1 MTKPTFKI
9 AAIPADGIGNEVTA
23 AGRRVLDTLA
33 AQTEDRIAF
42 DYQGVPHT
50 LDPWRAS
57 DDRYDSMVYRR
68 VGQSGLILP
77 AISLGLWYNFGD
89 NRPFDVQ
96 REVLR
101 HAFNKGIT
109 HFDLANN
116 YGPPYGSAEE
126 NFGRMMRTD
135 FRPYRHE
142 FILSTKAGWDM
153 WPGPQG
159 QLGSRNYL
167 LSSLDDSLSRLSI
180 DYVDIFYSH
189 RFDPVTPLEETVG
202 ALASAVRS
210 GKARYVGISSYSA
223 EHTAEAKAIA
233 DRAGISLVIHQPSY
247 SLLNRWIESGLT
259 EELRSAGMGAI
270 AFTALAQGLLTDRY
284 ATQNAAKIDRATT
297 RPTLPTSTVTDAV
310 LAKIHGL
317 KAIADGR
324 GQSLAQMAL
333 AWVLRDPVV
342 ASTLVGASSVAQLD
356 ENLGALKNLDFS
368 EAELTAIDEYATD
381 AGVDIWRSS
390 SDL

>member
-1 MTKPTFKI
+1 MM
-9 AAIPADGIGNEVTA
+9 ADV
-23 AGRRVLDTLA
+23 
-33 AQTEDRIAF
+33 
-42 DYQGVPHT
+42 DYRGVPHT

-57 DDRYDSMVYRR
+57 PDRYAHMVFRR
-68 VGQSGLILP
+68 VGKSGLMLP

-96 REVLR
+96 REVLH
-101 HAFNKGIT
+101 HAFDKGIT

-116 YGPPYGSAEE
+116 YGPPYGAAEE
-126 NFGRMMRTD
+126 NVGRMMRTD

-142 FILSTKAGWDM
+142 LILSTKAGWDM

-159 QLGSRNYL
+159 QLGSRNHL
-167 LSSLDDSLSRLSI
+167 LSSLDGSLSRLSV

-202 ALASAVRS
+202 ALASAVQS

-223 EHTAEAKAIA
+223 GHTAQAKAIA

-247 SLLNRWIESGLT
+247 NLLNRWIEGGLT
-259 EELRSAGMGAI
+259 DQLRKTGMGAI
-270 AFTALAQGLLTDRY
+270 GFTALAQGLLTDRY
-284 ATQNAAKIDRATT
+284 AAQETIDIDRATH
-297 RPTLPTSTVTDAV
+297 RPTLTSSTVTEDMRTK
-310 LAKIHGL
+310 LRGL
-317 KAIADGR
+317 KAIADER
-324 GQSLAQMAL
+324 GQSLAQMAI

-342 ASTLVGASSVAQLD
+342 ASTLIGASSVAQLD
-356 ENLGALKNLDFS
+356 ENLGALANLDFS
-368 EAELTAIDEYATD
+368 SAELSAIDKYATD
-381 AGVDIWRSS
+381 AGIDLWRVS